1 MNMTK
6 ETKVF
11 GKALLE
17 MVASSEYTLA
27 DAAVK
32 VGVEMDTFANWCNG
46 VALPSEDEFRSIINV
61 LGIGVERVI
70 YHKHYDEA
78 IGSLVAQ
85 KALMNTQCYDL
96 SLHEWESEDG
106 SCGVYNGVFYAIDGG
121 KISSDRVGIGDAVDE
136 PTYFAILSIVHRWAV
151 ANADK
156 VYKYLGSR
164 KFCFYDTFTTFAT
177 AATIEDTHVG
187 TFELDG
193 ETRDIHA
200 PAYWFNK
207 VMAEANRARFG
218 AEDKE
223 PSVAIEWLDDS
234 KSTGVF
240 KGMYFEVKYDSR
252 EMELEDCFELR
263 HECNVVVTRL
273 PDASDLV
280 LFEHLLLT
288 EKVANWSSNSNVEV
302 VFITGLNRRPDEM
315 GIEAMDNTDRTVD
328 TSVVVRHPVF
338 LGDFLMRASDALGY
352 EVGYDVDEADS

>member
-6 ETKVF
+6 ETKAF

-17 MVASSEYTLA
+17 MVASSEYTLS
-27 DAAVK
+27 DAAAK
-32 VGVEMDTFANWCNG
+32 VGVGMDTFTNWCNG
-46 VALPSEDEFRSIINV
+46 IALPSRDELRDIINV
-61 LGIGVERVI
+61 FDAGIERVI
-70 YHKHYDEA
+70 YINHYDEA
-78 IGSLVAQ
+78 VGSLVAQ
-85 KALMNTQCYDL
+85 KALMNAHCYDPT
-96 SLHEWESEDG
+96 LHEWESEDG
-106 SCGVYNGVFYAIDGG
+106 LCGVYNGVFYAINKGDS
-121 KISSDRVGIGDAVDE
+121 KVGVGDAVDE
-136 PTYFAILSIVHRWAV
+136 PTYFAILSIVYRWAV
-151 ANADK
+151 ANEDRM
-156 VYKYLGSR
+156 YRYLGSR
-164 KFCFYDTFTTFAT
+164 KFCFYDTFNTFAT

-193 ETRDIHA
+193 EMCDIHA

-218 AEDKE
+218 AEVEKE

-234 KSTGVF
+234 KSAGVF
-240 KGMYFEVKYDSR
+240 KGIYFEVRRDS
-252 EMELEDCFELR
+252 FEL
-263 HECNVVVTRL
+263 HHVCEVVVTRL

-288 EKVANWSSNSNVEV
+288 EKIADWSSNNNAEV